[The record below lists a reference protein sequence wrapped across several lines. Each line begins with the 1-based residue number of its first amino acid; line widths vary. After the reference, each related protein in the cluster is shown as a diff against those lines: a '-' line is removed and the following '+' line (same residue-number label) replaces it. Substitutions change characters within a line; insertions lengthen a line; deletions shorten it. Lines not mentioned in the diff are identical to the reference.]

1 MAKGSCLC
9 GGVRFE
15 IAGPIGRAS
24 HCHCSMCRKAHGA
37 AFATFARVRAADF
50 RWTAGEELVAGYRS
64 SPHVVRTFCS
74 RCGSNLQWIDD
85 RTPDRRDTALGV
97 LDDAPGVKPSLH
109 IFTADKAPWFEITD
123 RLPQHAADG

>member
-1 MAKGSCLC
+1 MVRGSCLC

-15 IAGPIGRAS
+15 ISGPLGRTT

-37 AFATFARVRAADF
+37 AFASYARVRASDF
-50 RWTAGEELVAGYRS
+50 RWTAGEVLVTGYRS

-74 RCGSNLQWIDD
+74 RCGSNLQWLDD

-97 LDDAPGVKPSLH
+97 LDDDPGVKPSLH
-109 IFTADKAPWFEITD
+109 IFAADKASWFEITD
-123 RLPQHAADG
+123 GLPQQAGNG